1 MKIFFDGQMEDV
13 SVLNVDRDYERS
25 DIVVERD
32 TLVSLLFMIWPT
44 SSMVRRRPSWD
55 PDPIPEKPPR

>member
-1 MKIFFDGQMEDV
+1 MEDV

-25 DIVVERD
+25 DIVVARD